1 MLTEADIKRF
11 APRAKREYVA
21 AILGGI
27 EHLRSAGILESELRL
42 AHFMGQIGAE
52 TDGLTIVRE
61 SLTYTTANRLR
72 TVWPARFRNKSDG
85 ELAHLLRNPVALGD
99 AVYGGRMGNT
109 QPGDGY
115 AFRGGGPLQTTGKSA
130 VLEYCKACGI
140 ALRQDI
146 LDDIPATLRFA
157 CVEWERS
164 GCNQWADENDI
175 TKVSKAINTGSA
187 TSNVKPVGMSNRQ
200 AWFAKAWAVWGG
212 KGKPDT
218 VAEAPSVAKPVMA
231 AAGTAG
237 TAVAI
242 PNVPASWLDSISSV
256 TAWQTAGEKVAGF
269 AKAAMGSPLVA
280 ILLAGVVLGI
290 WFGPALYERI
300 WPRRRT
306 QTFTSPGIF
315 VVSGSG
321 GLGGGGGGAA

>member
-21 AILGGI
+21 ALLGGI
-27 EHLRSAGILESELRL
+27 EHLRAAGVLESELRL
-42 AHFMGQIGAE
+42 AHFMGQVGAE

-61 SLTYTTANRLR
+61 SLTYTTAARLR
-72 TVWPARFRNKSDG
+72 TVWPARFRNKSDA

-99 AVYGGRMGNT
+99 SVYGGRMGNN

-115 AFRGGGPLQTTGKSA
+115 AYRGGGYLQTTGKHA
-130 VLEYCKACGI
+130 VQSYCKVCGI
-140 ALRQDI
+140 DLRSDI
-146 LDDIPATLRFA
+146 LDDIAATLRFA

-212 KGKPDT
+212 KGKPDA
-218 VAEAPSVAKPVMA
+218 VAEAQTSTKPAMVATA
-231 AAGTAG
+231 AATTVA
-237 TAVAI
+237 AI
-242 PNVPASWLDSISSV
+242 PSVPASWVESISSV
-256 TAWQTAGEKVAGF
+256 TAWQVAGEKVAGF
-269 AKAAMGSPLVA
+269 AKAALGSPLVA
-280 ILLAGVVLGI
+280 ILIAGVVLGI
-290 WFGPALYERI
+290 WFGPAAYGRI
-300 WPRRRT
+300 SRFWR
-306 QTFTSPGIF
+306 
-315 VVSGSG
+315 V
-321 GLGGGGGGAA
+321 A

>member
-21 AILGGI
+21 ALLGGI
-27 EHLRSAGILESELRL
+27 EHLRAAGVLESELRL
-42 AHFMGQIGAE
+42 AHFMGQVGSE

-61 SLTYTTANRLR
+61 SLTYTTAARLR
-72 TVWPARFRNKSDG
+72 TVWPARFRNKSDAD
-85 ELAHLLRNPVALGD
+85 LAHLLRNPVALGD

-115 AFRGGGPLQTTGKSA
+115 AFRGGGMLQTTGKSA

-140 ALRQDI
+140 EIRQDI
-146 LDDIPATLRFA
+146 LDDISATLRFA
-157 CVEWERS
+157 CVEWDRS
-164 GCNQWADENDI
+164 GCNKWADENDI

-187 TSNVKPVGMSNRQ
+187 TSNVKPVGMSSRQ
-200 AWFAKAWAVWGG
+200 EWFAKAWSVWGG

-218 VAEAPSVAKPVMA
+218 VAEAPTATKPAVVASTA
-231 AAGTAG
+231 AATVA
-237 TAVAI
+237 AI
-242 PNVPASWLDSISSV
+242 PNVPQSWLDSISSA

-269 AKAAMGSPLVA
+269 AKAALGSPLVA
-280 ILLAGVVLGI
+280 ILIAGVVLVI

-300 WPRRRT
+300 LRLWRPT
-306 QTFTSPGIF
+306 
-315 VVSGSG
+315 
-321 GLGGGGGGAA
+321 